1 VPGSILAAVTPDNTP
16 AGAVLTFAF
25 PLGLFI
31 VIAVILYLR
40 FARPHRR
47 VPAAAA
53 GRATPAAAVP
63 GPDTARG
70 AAIASGL
77 PIAVGGGGAEHPVEP
92 AGGVRRAAAEPAP
105 AEPAEPVES
114 APAESAPA
122 EPGPAGSAP
131 AAEGAADGGAGP
143 NPAGQSAPGPG
154 PSNVSGRDGAPAGP
168 DGPEDGAADGG
179 KASE

>member
-1 VPGSILAAVTPDNTP
+1 MPGSILAAVTPDNTP

-47 VPAAAA
+47 VPAAVSGPA
-53 GRATPAAAVP
+53 GPDTAVP

-70 AAIASGL
+70 ASVASGL
-77 PIAVGGGGAEHPVEP
+77 PTAVGGGGAESPVEP
-92 AGGVRRAAAEPAP
+92 AGGVRRAPAP
-105 AEPAEPVES
+105 DSTAPGSPAPDS
-114 APAESAPA
+114 TAPDSTAPD
-122 EPGPAGSAP
+122 ST
-131 AAEGAADGGAGP
+131 AASTDANVTGGAA
-143 NPAGQSAPGPG
+143 PGTG

-168 DGPEDGAADGG
+168 DDSEPGTADGG

>member
-25 PLGLFI
+25 PVGLFI

-47 VPAAAA
+47 VPAAVSGPPAPS
-53 GRATPAAAVP
+53 ATAPGPDNARAAAVA
-63 GPDTARG
+63 G
-70 AAIASGL
+70 GL
-77 PIAVGGGGAEHPVEP
+77 PTAVGGGGAES
-92 AGGVRRAAAEPAP
+92 P
-105 AEPAEPVES
+105 AEPAGAVRSTPAPDS
-114 APAESAPA
+114 A
-122 EPGPAGSAP
+122 
-131 AAEGAADGGAGP
+131 AADASA
-143 NPAGQSAPGPG
+143 NPAGVEAPPGG

-168 DGPEDGAADGG
+168 DDAEPGTADGG

>member
-70 AAIASGL
+70 ASIAGGL

-92 AGGVRRAAAEPAP
+92 AGGVRRPAAAPGPAEPAP
-105 AEPAEPVES
+105 AEPAPPGS
-114 APAESAPA
+114 APP
-122 EPGPAGSAP
+122 GSAP
-131 AAEGAADGGAGP
+131 AGPAPAGEGAADGGAGP

>member
-63 GPDTARG
+63 GPGTAR
-70 AAIASGL
+70 
-77 PIAVGGGGAEHPVEP
+77 
-92 AGGVRRAAAEPAP
+92 
-105 AEPAEPVES
+105 
-114 APAESAPA
+114 
-122 EPGPAGSAP
+122 
-131 AAEGAADGGAGP
+131 GAGP

>member
-47 VPAAAA
+47 VPAPVSGQPAPS
-53 GRATPAAAVP
+53 ATAP
-63 GPDTARG
+63 GPDTAR
-70 AAIASGL
+70 AAAVAGGL
-77 PIAVGGGGAEHPVEP
+77 PIAVGGGGAESPAEP
-92 AGGVRRAAAEPAP
+92 AGGVRSTPAPDSAAADASANPPGGEAP
-105 AEPAEPVES
+105 
-114 APAESAPA
+114 
-122 EPGPAGSAP
+122 PG
-131 AAEGAADGGAGP
+131 
-143 NPAGQSAPGPG
+143 G

-168 DGPEDGAADGG
+168 DDSEPGTADGG

>member
-47 VPAAAA
+47 VPAAVSGPA
-53 GRATPAAAVP
+53 GPAATVP

-70 AAIASGL
+70 ASVASGL
-77 PIAVGGGGAEHPVEP
+77 PTAVGGGGAESPVEP
-92 AGGVRRAAAEPAP
+92 AGGVRRAPAP
-105 AEPAEPVES
+105 DS
-114 APAESAPA
+114 IAPDSTAPD
-122 EPGPAGSAP
+122 ST
-131 AAEGAADGGAGP
+131 AASTDANVTGGAA
-143 NPAGQSAPGPG
+143 PGTG

-168 DGPEDGAADGG
+168 DDSEPGTADGG